1 MEKGPMAGQELEVQQ
16 KKEVAS
22 PQEKT
27 IPARFYVPATDIFET
42 GDALKIVMEV
52 PGVPKDEVVVKLEN
66 DVLSVEGRIETT
78 NYNGLEP
85 LYTEYPIG
93 HFARSFTLPEQV
105 DPHNITAHI
114 EDGVLTLT
122 LNKKPES
129 RPRRIAVH

>member
-1 MEKGPMAGQELEVQQ
+1 MVGQELDVQQ

-22 PQEKT
+22 AQEKT
-27 IPARFYVPATDIFET
+27 IPARFYVPPTDIFET
-42 GDALKIVMEV
+42 ADALKIVMEV
-52 PGVPKDEVVVKLEN
+52 PGVAKDAIDAKIEN

-93 HFARSFTLPEQV
+93 HFARSFTLPDQV
-105 DPHNITAHI
+105 DQHNITAQL

-122 LNKKPES
+122 LNKRPEQK
-129 RPRRIAVH
+129 PRRIAIQ